1 MTATREPSYHPETG
15 KNLLEAARH
24 HARDAR
30 ETKQRLVDIRRVRD
44 LTQDEIAARIGW
56 SPAKTRKFEAY
67 WSNPTQDDIYAYA
80 LGVGARITTNVEME
94 TR

>member
-1 MTATREPSYHPETG
+1 M
-15 KNLLEAARH
+15 
-24 HARDAR
+24 
-30 ETKQRLVDIRRVRD
+30 RD